1 MAEKLTPKID
11 RMIDTLQSLI
21 SQLQE
26 IKGIIIGFGMASETI
41 QAGVRTAE
49 TTRTAPPPRVE
60 ATPPPPKVVE
70 VPEPPAEWKAKLKY
84 EEISEIF
91 DKNIDVVM
99 DARNYLEVTKSL
111 ETLRDDIEESGI
123 MKTFQ
128 NAMYEINSAIRKY
141 KAMGSGQVS
150 QDDKENIANEIREW
164 KVRFLK

>member
-123 MKTFQ
+123 MKTFHP
-128 NAMYEINSAIRKY
+128 AMYEINSAIRKY